1 MAGNAS
7 RKEKTKRNPAV
18 MVFRF
23 FLKILFWAGS
33 LGYPFYV
40 YYGLRN
46 QERLGPVLYLLIL
59 AGLKLFLGGRDS
71 RDINTVILVAAFLAG
86 GGYFLKM
93 SPEFML
99 FYPSMVSLGLL
110 AFFGRTLIGDRV
122 PLVERIASLKVP
134 PEERTPFF
142 RKYCRRVTE
151 AWCVFFIFNGSVA
164 LLLALIANREYW
176 MLYTGIIS
184 YMLMGL
190 MFAGEFLIRM
200 LCFMKARTDR

>member
-1 MAGNAS
+1 
-7 RKEKTKRNPAV
+7 

-110 AFFGRTLIGDRV
+110 LSSAAKWQILLN
-122 PLVERIASLKVP
+122 PRIHHS
-134 PEERTPFF
+134 
-142 RKYCRRVTE
+142 
-151 AWCVFFIFNGSVA
+151 
-164 LLLALIANREYW
+164 
-176 MLYTGIIS
+176 
-184 YMLMGL
+184 
-190 MFAGEFLIRM
+190 
-200 LCFMKARTDR
+200 